1 MNPYENLCYNDPR
14 NPMFSDLG
22 DDAPEPRKGCFCDN
36 CFYGRD
42 AMALEII
49 ALRAERDRQMEGKD
63 RLNRIIAA
71 ALDDDWENPEL
82 VAYRVIRSGWKP

>member
-42 AMALEII
+42 AMALVILSYQEVLEGVYATPKGYQDVCWNLAAD
-49 ALRAERDRQMEGKD
+49 ALGKP
-63 RLNRIIAA
+63 R
-71 ALDDDWENPEL
+71 PH
-82 VAYRVIRSGWKP
+82 